1 LECSEAELQ
10 GVCARF
16 VADSLTFGQ
25 NACSS
30 PRLVVWEGSKAR
42 LTSSASSRLWGKVDE
57 VIRETTAQEPIEVMS
72 RLAELCEVIA
82 TSDVVR
88 EINAA
93 GPQTVRLQVSSEN
106 GWLESSKLRF
116 GTFSEISVSNLDEVT
131 DLLTEKVQTLT
142 YFGYSTTEIRSWL
155 TERVLAHVDHVV
167 PIGNALDFDLI
178 WDGFPMIQMMTRSV
192 RLR

>member
-1 LECSEAELQ
+1 
-10 GVCARF
+10 
-16 VADSLTFGQ
+16 
-25 NACSS
+25 
-30 PRLVVWEGSKAR
+30 
-42 LTSSASSRLWGKVDE
+42 

-82 TSDVVR
+82 TSDVVS

-93 GPQTVRLQVSSEN
+93 GPQTVRLQVSTEN

-116 GTFSEISVSNLDEVT
+116 GTFSEISVSHFDEVT

-155 TERVLAHVDHVV
+155 TERVLARVDHVV